1 MRQEI
6 GEKIKIWD
14 VNRIQYGDTDN
25 PHEVLGRHMVSS
37 GQVISAFHPD
47 AVWMK
52 VKMSDGTEYEME
64 PAERTQVY
72 SAFLPHQEVL
82 PYRIEMG
89 FSDGHSLESEDPYSF
104 EPQIS
109 DLDMYLFGKG
119 THYKIYDKLGA
130 HPMTI
135 DGVKG
140 TYFAVWAPNAKRVS
154 VVGDF
159 NLWDGRVYP
168 MRRLGS
174 IGIFEVFLPGVEEGT
189 IYKYEIKTERG
200 DVFLKSD
207 PYGNACELRPKT
219 ASVVADLSKH
229 QWTDQPFMKKR
240 AKGRYYEEPMS
251 IYEVHPGSWKRKGKD
266 GEKMLSYRE
275 LAKELTDYVKMM
287 GYTHVELMGIAEH
300 PFDGSWGYQV
310 TGYYAPTARYGSPE
324 DFMYFVD
331 YLHNHGISV
340 ILDWVPGHFPKDGHG
355 LAKFDGSCLYEHP
368 DTRKGEQPEW
378 DTLVFNYERNEVRN
392 FLIANALFWM
402 KKFHIDGIRV
412 DAVASMLYL
421 DYGRKEGQWVK
432 NQYGGNEYLEAVEF
446 LKHLTSMVT
455 KEGEGGY
462 IIAEESTAWKGVSVP
477 PECGGLGFQFK
488 WNMGWMHDF
497 LEYMSKDPIYRKYDH
512 YKLTFSMMYAYSEH
526 FVLVL
531 SHDEVV
537 HMKGSMINKMPGE
550 FFDKFANLRVAYGF
564 MFAHPGK
571 KLLFMGQE
579 FGQWAEWDE
588 KKSLDWH
595 LLKEDMHQKLQNYM
609 SHLLHLYK
617 DYKAFYEG
625 DYDSYGFEWINC
637 DDSEKSYVS
646 FVRRTKNGKKS
657 LLFIC
662 NFVPVA
668 REGFRVGVP
677 NTGKYKLILNSD
689 EEQFGGNGIGRT
701 KESQMAKKIEWD
713 GKEQSI
719 EMDLPPLGMLVF
731 EYTDRTMQKK
741 NEKKEGEK

>member
-6 GEKIKIWD
+6 GEKITIWD
-14 VNRIQYGDTDN
+14 ANRIQYGDSDN
-25 PHEVLGRHMVSS
+25 PHKVLGRHMVSS
-37 GQVISAFHPD
+37 GQVISAFHPG
-47 AVWMK
+47 AVSMK
-52 VKMSDGTEYEME
+52 VKFSDGTEYEME
-64 PAERTQVY
+64 PAERTEVY
-72 SAFLPHQEVL
+72 SAFIPNQEL
-82 PYRIEMG
+82 LSYRIEMG
-89 FSDGHSLESEDPYSF
+89 FADGHTLESEDPYSF
-104 EPQIS
+104 EAQIT

-119 THYKIYDKLGA
+119 THYKIYEKLGA

-135 DGVKG
+135 DGVEG

-168 MRRLGS
+168 MRRLES
-174 IGIFEVFLPGVEEGT
+174 IGIFELFLPGIGEGT
-189 IYKYEIKTERG
+189 VYKYEIKTEMG
-200 DVFLKSD
+200 QIILKTD
-207 PYGNACELRPKT
+207 PYGNSCELRPKT
-219 ASVVADLSKH
+219 ASVVADLNSH
-229 QWTDQPFMKKR
+229 EWTDDAFMKQR
-240 AKGRYYEEPMS
+240 AKSLYYKEPMS
-251 IYEVHPGSWKRKGKD
+251 IYEVHLGSWRRKGED
-266 GEKMLSYRE
+266 GKEMLTYRE
-275 LAKELTDYVKMM
+275 LAKELTEYVQKM

-310 TGYYAPTARYGSPE
+310 TGYYAPTSRYGSAE

-340 ILDWVPGHFPKDGHG
+340 ILDWVPGHFPKDAHG
-355 LAKFDGSCLYEHP
+355 LAKFDGTCLYEHP
-368 DTRKGEQPEW
+368 DKRKGEQPEW
-378 DTLVFNYERNEVRN
+378 DTLVFNYEKNEVRN
-392 FLIANALFWM
+392 FLIANALFWL

-421 DYGRKEGQWVK
+421 DYGRKESGQWAP

-446 LKHLTSMVT
+446 IKHLNSIVE

-477 PECGGLGFQFK
+477 LESGGLGFQFK

-537 HMKGSMINKMPGE
+537 HMKGSMINKMPG
-550 FFDKFANLRVAYGF
+550 DDYNKFANLRVAYGF

-609 SHLLHLYK
+609 SRLLHLYK

-625 DYDSYGFEWINC
+625 DYDSYGFQWINC
-637 DDSEKSYVS
+637 DDTEKSYVS
-646 FVRRTKNGKKS
+646 FVRRTEDGKKS
-657 LLFIC
+657 LLFVC

-668 REGFRVGVP
+668 REGFRAGVP
-677 NTGKYKLILNSD
+677 NTGRYKLILNSD
-689 EEQFGGNGIGRT
+689 EEQFGGSGKYMT
-701 KESQMAKKIEWD
+701 KEVQMAKKVAWD
-713 GKEQSI
+713 GRKQSI
-719 EMDLPPLGMLVF
+719 EMNLPPLGMLVF
-731 EYTDRTMQKK
+731 EYIDKTLKK
-741 NEKKEGEK
+741 